1 MKGILTI
8 LKNKNIIEVKKM
20 KVKRLFELINGYSKS
35 LNDEIFI
42 YDSNDNELELF
53 DIDGDEGE
61 IVMIFEQKSST
72 TEVK

>member
-1 MKGILTI
+1 
-8 LKNKNIIEVKKM
+8 M

-53 DIDGDEGE
+53 DIDGNEGE
-61 IVMIFEQKSST
+61 IVMIFDQKPSV
-72 TEVK
+72 TEVNKWKLKNLKKL

>member
-1 MKGILTI
+1 
-8 LKNKNIIEVKKM
+8 M

>member
-53 DIDGDEGE
+53 DIDGNEGE

>member
-20 KVKRLFELINGYSKS
+20 KVRRLFELINGYSKS

>member
-1 MKGILTI
+1 
-8 LKNKNIIEVKKM
+8 M
-20 KVKRLFELINGYSKS
+20 KVGRLLELINGYSQS

-61 IVMIFEQKSST
+61 IVMIFEPKHST
-72 TEVK
+72 TEAK